1 MTSCVRVVVA
11 GCVVLLLLVGCQTE
25 EAPTDYVARVHDRYL
40 TQDELDAS
48 LQNLA
53 GLDTIEAR
61 RQIIEQWVTRTLLLQ
76 EALALNLESTP
87 AVRKRLE
94 EQKRA
99 VLVTALTNRIYDAA
113 EVDPS
118 PEDVRDYFASH
129 RDQLRL
135 REPYVRVRYLV
146 TDRRADAQRIRE
158 ELVEGASDS
167 LWVVRARAT
176 ALNPTRALELA
187 QRYLPAS
194 RLFTR
199 LPRMRAALTDLQE
212 GETAPIIT
220 QNDSLHHVL
229 HVVERVPEGTP
240 PELEWVEPEIRRRLV
255 VRARKQMY
263 AREVQRL
270 RNEAKARNAL
280 DIR

>member
-1 MTSCVRVVVA
+1 MSFARCIVA
-11 GCVVLLLLVGCQTE
+11 GCAAVLLLVGCESE

-40 TQDELDAS
+40 TQNELDAS

-53 GLDTIEAR
+53 GLDTTEAR

-76 EALALNLESTP
+76 EALALNLENTP
-87 AVRKRLE
+87 EVRKRLE

-99 VLVTALTNRIYDAA
+99 VLITALTNRIYDAA
-113 EVDPS
+113 EVEPS
-118 PEDVRDYFASH
+118 PGDVRNYFASH

-146 TDRRADAQRIRE
+146 TARRADAQRIRDQ
-158 ELVEGASDS
+158 LAEGASDS
-167 LWVVRARAT
+167 LWTTWARTSAMD
-176 ALNPTRALELA
+176 PTQALELA
-187 QRYLPAS
+187 RRYMPVS
-194 RLFTR
+194 RLFAR
-199 LPRMRAALTDLQE
+199 LPQMRAALTDLGE
-212 GETAPIIT
+212 GETAPVIT
-220 QNDSLHHVL
+220 RNDSLHHIIQ
-229 HVVERVPEGTP
+229 VVERVPEGTP
-240 PELEWVEPEIRRRLV
+240 PELEWVEPEIRRRLM